1 MTDFQFIE
9 AKFSQNFRFA
19 ESSYIVR
26 VIVHRD
32 DVGFAIEKI
41 VRFGQV
47 LQFIPESVNVTC
59 IMDINFIL
67 PEFLYKPRFSFNNTP
82 GSFISS
88 LNTTLNSFMSNF
100 KKNLKKIY

>member
-19 ESSYIVR
+19 ESSYVVR

-32 DVGFAIEKI
+32 DAGYAIEKI

-59 IMDINFIL
+59 IMDVNFIL
-67 PEFLYKPRFSFNNTP
+67 AELLYKPRFSFNNTP
-82 GSFISS
+82 GNYISS
-88 LNTTLNSFMSNF
+88 INPCMNHFMSNF
-100 KKNLKKIY
+100 RKNLKK

>member
-9 AKFSQNFRFA
+9 AKFCQNVRFP
-19 ESSYIVR
+19 ESTYSVR

-32 DVGFAIEKI
+32 DVGYAIEKI

-47 LQFIPESVNVTC
+47 LQFIPEFVNVTC

-67 PEFLYKPRFSFNNTP
+67 AECFYKPRFTFNNTP
-82 GSFISS
+82 GTFISS
-88 LNTTLNSFMSNF
+88 LNPTLNSFMSNF
-100 KKNLKKIY
+100 RKNLRK

>member
-9 AKFSQNFRFA
+9 AKFSQNFRFPG
-19 ESSYIVR
+19 SSYVAR

-32 DVGFAIEKI
+32 DVGFAIEKL
-41 VRFGQV
+41 VRFGQI

-67 PEFLYKPRFSFNNTP
+67 PEYLYKPRFSFNDTP

-88 LNTTLNSFMSNF
+88 LNSALNSFMSNF
-100 KKNLKKIY
+100 RKNLKKI